1 MRVIK
6 PQSLGI
12 VTRPFEYQGRMFL
25 GIAICGF
32 TRLDAG
38 RTLLTEAAM
47 WAYLAQTLPEGA
59 ALDAGIPKRGGE
71 FLVTGAA
78 WPDPES
84 ESTRCRVR
92 VQLGEL
98 DKPLNVFGDR
108 LLTRDGV
115 VGPEP
120 FESMPLTWER
130 AYGGEGFEHNPLGK
144 GIAEVVLSD
153 GRKATPMPN
162 IELPNGGAVLP
173 GRSPEPAGFGP
184 MDANWPQRRDKAGTY
199 DRAWLEKH
207 YPEFAPDID
216 WAYFNVAPRDQAA
229 RRPFRGDEPFRLQGL
244 HPEVR
249 VQEGK
254 LPAIQARC
262 LVRRRDTEEIDD
274 IATALST
281 VWFFPADGYA
291 ALVFHASAEVMQPD
305 AGDISELLVAAETLG
320 ESRSLS
326 HYRDVLARRLDP
338 KGGALE
344 KLNDADLVPPDLDR
358 PGTLDADQLYREFPE
373 SIRYRNSRRHA
384 RKVLADAENQI
395 AEGMA
400 EFDATP
406 PEVEQPDVGVDPD
419 NLSSLSLGDV
429 PELIDRL
436 KREQKKSHAELE
448 QRKIEGEQQ
457 LTDAIEQLRADFP
470 DADIKPIG
478 PIFGPPDF
486 SAEEYRREIRAGI
499 DGMRNDSF
507 DGKVMDEALLGSE
520 MSQLLDAAEKAFVEF
535 YRIGAHF
542 QTPAPRAARDEQ
554 LRRSVLDDIATG
566 TSFDAR
572 DLTGADLSEMD
583 LSGADLRGVFAE
595 SADLSRANLCGARL
609 DNAVLANA
617 DLTGARLDGARLH
630 AANLGRARLREITA
644 VDADFSNAIF
654 HETDLGHA
662 ELDSCTF
669 TDPDLSRSLFDAL
682 GLRRCRL
689 GRVLFLDQS
698 LNGVDFSGADL
709 SGARFLNLKLE
720 GCDFSGAALTGAVLM
735 GCRGVECRF
744 AGAELGN
751 IRMVEHCDFSGA
763 DFSGANL
770 QLANLRAAALADA
783 RFAEA
788 DLGGADFSTA
798 AAARA
803 IFYRARAV
811 GAQFVNADLRQA
823 DLSGANL
830 MQASL
835 ERADLRKTALRGAN
849 LFAADLARVHVVHA
863 TDFDDAL
870 TTRMRTYP
878 RKFRRDTGEASR

>member
-25 GIAICGF
+25 GVAICGF
-32 TRLDAG
+32 TRLDGG

-47 WAYLAQTLPEGA
+47 WAYLARALPEGA
-59 ALDAGIPKRGGE
+59 SLDAGIPKRGGE
-71 FLVTGAA
+71 FLVTGSA

-92 VQLGEL
+92 AQLGGL
-98 DKPLNVFGDR
+98 DKSLNVFGNR

-115 VGPEP
+115 IGPEP
-120 FESMPLTWER
+120 FESMPLNWEN
-130 AYGGEGFEHNPLGK
+130 AYGGEGFATNPLGK
-144 GIAEVVLSD
+144 GIADVVLSD

-162 IELPNGGAVLP
+162 IVLP
-173 GRSPEPAGFGP
+173 DGGGSALPGSSPEPAGFGP
-184 MDANWPQRRDKAGTY
+184 IDANWPQRRDKAGTY
-199 DRAWLEKH
+199 GRTWLEKH

-216 WAYFNVAPRDQAA
+216 WAYFSIAPPGQAA
-229 RRPFRGDEPFRLQGL
+229 RKPFRGDEQFRFQGL
-244 HPEVR
+244 HPEAR

-262 LVRRRDTEEIDD
+262 LVRRRAVEEIED
-274 IATALST
+274 IVTALTT
-281 VWFFPADGYA
+281 VWFFPNDGYA
-291 ALVFHASAEVMQPD
+291 ALVFHASAEVKQPD
-305 AGDISELLVAAETLG
+305 AGDIGELMIAAETLG

-326 HYRDVLARRLDP
+326 HYSNALARRLDP

-344 KLNDADLVPPDLDR
+344 KLNDAALVPPDLDR
-358 PGTLDADQLYREFPE
+358 PGSLDADQLYRDFPE

-400 EFDATP
+400 EFGVTP
-406 PEVEQPDVGVDPD
+406 PEVEQPDLGIDPD
-419 NLSSLSLGDV
+419 DLSSLSLGDV
-429 PELIDRL
+429 PELLDRL

-448 QRKIEGEQQ
+448 QRKSEGEQQ
-457 LTDAIEQLRADFP
+457 LTEAIEQLRADFP

-478 PIFGPPDF
+478 PIVGPPDF

-499 DGMRNDSF
+499 DGMRNESF
-507 DGKVMDEALLGSE
+507 DGKVMDEALLGEE
-520 MSQLLDAAEKAFVEF
+520 MSQLLDSAEKAFVDF
-535 YRIGAHF
+535 YRRGAHF
-542 QTPAPRAARDEQ
+542 QTPAPRAARDDS
-554 LRRSVLDDIATG
+554 LRQSLLDDISAG
-566 TSFDAR
+566 KSLDAR

-583 LSGADLRGVFAE
+583 FSGADLRGVFAE
-595 SADLSRANLCGARL
+595 SADLSRANLAGAQL

-630 AANLGRARLREITA
+630 AANLGQARLRDVAAI
-644 VDADFSNAIF
+644 DADFSNAIF
-654 HETDLGHA
+654 HKTDLGHA
-662 ELDSCTF
+662 KLDSCTF
-669 TDPDLSRSLFDAL
+669 TDPDLSRSLLDEV
-682 GLRRCRL
+682 GLRLCRL

-698 LNGVDFSGADL
+698 LSEVDFSGADL
-709 SGARFLNLKLE
+709 SGARLLKLTLE
-720 GCDFSGAALTGAVLM
+720 GCDFSGAALTGAVLV

-744 AGAELGN
+744 VGAELGN
-751 IRMVEHCDFSGA
+751 IRMVENCDFSGA

-770 QLANLRAAALADA
+770 QLANLRGAGLADA
-783 RFAEA
+783 CFAEA
-788 DLGGADFSTA
+788 DLSGADLSA
-798 AAARA
+798 AVAERA
-803 IFYRARAV
+803 IFHRARGI
-811 GAQFVNADLRQA
+811 GAQFVTADLRQA

-835 ERADLRKTALRGAN
+835 ERADLRSSSLRGAN
-849 LFAADLARVHVVHA
+849 LFAADLARVHVVRE

-870 TTRMRTYP
+870 TNRMRTYP
-878 RKFRRDTGEASR
+878 RKFRRDAGEA